1 MCDLH
6 IPGGTCTIGIG
17 ITSTRTTCTVL
28 YTHTYRTLQFILLSR
43 NNNFLKKK
51 YIIYFTFVFSVCT
64 ALLHVVGTGGMCSI
78 FLF

>member
-43 NNNFLKKK
+43 NTGNTKSEWYMVQINK
-51 YIIYFTFVFSVCT
+51 YIIYFR
-64 ALLHVVGTGGMCSI
+64 I
-78 FLF
+78 